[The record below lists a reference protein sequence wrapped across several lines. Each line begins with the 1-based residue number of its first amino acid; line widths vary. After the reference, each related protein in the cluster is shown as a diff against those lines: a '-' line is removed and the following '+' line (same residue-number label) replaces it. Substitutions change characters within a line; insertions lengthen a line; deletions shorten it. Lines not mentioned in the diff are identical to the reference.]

1 MEKIRKIQWRYCFQ
15 ALLVAVIAAIV
26 CIILG
31 QKTIAKGLLL
41 GAIFSTINFNIMAKL
56 NPLKLGKSKYKAG
69 SFASIS
75 IFLRLGIL
83 SIPLVFSI
91 KSASINFF
99 AVVIGLFFVQLMIM
113 LDHFVVNR
121 LPVVRKI

>member
-1 MEKIRKIQWRYCFQ
+1 MEEIRKIQWRYCSQ
-15 ALLVAVIAAIV
+15 ALWIAVVAAII
-26 CIILG
+26 CILLG

-41 GAIFSTINFNIMAKL
+41 GVVFSTINFIIMAKL
-56 NPLKLGKSKYKAG
+56 NPLKLGKSKCKAG
-69 SFASIS
+69 FFASIS